1 MIPRKGVLIKPV
13 GGEYTNVKKVGG
25 VNLLVNTSIE
35 DVDYVNRLGEVVS
48 SPDNY
53 LKKGNIVLVHHN
65 VFRTYYDMKG
75 NKRRSNEYFRDGVYL
90 VSPDR
95 IYLYKTD
102 NDWKAY
108 RSNCFVTPVDY
119 VQHSDLH
126 RTDEKEEKHVGIV
139 KYSNTFKP
147 GTKVGFAKNSEYKF
161 VVDDEKLYK
170 MRDKDI
176 CINFD

>member
-13 GGEYTNVKKVGG
+13 GGEYTNVKKVGD
-25 VNLLVNTSIE
+25 VELLVNTSIE
-35 DVDYVNRLGEVVS
+35 DVDYVNRIGEVVS

-53 LKKGNIVLVHHN
+53 LEKGDIVLVHHN

-75 NKRRSNEYFRDGVYL
+75 SKRRSNEYFRDGVYL
-90 VSPDR
+90 VSADR
-95 IYLYKTD
+95 IYLYKRD

-119 VQHSDLH
+119 VQYSDLH
-126 RTDEKEEKHVGIV
+126 RTDEKEEKHVGII
-139 KYSNTFKP
+139 KYSNTFEP
-147 GTKVGFAKNSEYKF
+147 GTKVGFTKNSEYKF

-170 MRDKDI
+170 MRDQDI
-176 CINFD
+176 CINFN